1 MNYREVEL
9 KDLEKISKEIV
20 NIILSSAKERDSFV
34 IYLEGDMG
42 AGKTTLAQN
51 IGKSLGITDHM
62 QSPTFTLMREY
73 DLPSEVVIKDIKINI
88 KYKKLIHIDAYRF
101 EDKKEGQVLRLNENK
116 KGNIVL
122 IEWQNN
128 MHAPDAD
135 MIISI
140 EKVSEG
146 IRNIKIETIEFTYNT
161 LNKK

>member
-1 MNYREVEL
+1 MNYKGVKLEE
-9 KDLEKISKEIV
+9 LEKISKEIA
-20 NIILSSAKERDSFV
+20 NIILANKKDSFV

-51 IGKSLGITDHM
+51 IGKALGIADHM

-73 DLPSEVVIKDIKINI
+73 ELSNEIKINNLELENI
-88 KYKKLIHIDAYRF
+88 YENKYKNEYKKLLHIDAYRF
-101 EDKKEGQVLRLNENK
+101 ENKKEGQILNLNENK
-116 KGNIVL
+116 KESIVL

-140 EKVSEG
+140 KKVDVDT
-146 IRNIKIETIEFTYNT
+146 RNIVVDII
-161 LNKK
+161 